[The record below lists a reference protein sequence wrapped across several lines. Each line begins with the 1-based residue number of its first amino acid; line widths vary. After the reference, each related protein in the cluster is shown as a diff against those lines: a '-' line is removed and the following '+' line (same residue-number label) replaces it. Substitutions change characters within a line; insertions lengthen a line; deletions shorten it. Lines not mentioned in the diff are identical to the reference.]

1 MLKGLR
7 VIEDAYV
14 ANGEYVQSA
23 YANKVVIISSK
34 ATGISK
40 KKILSVKARLPI
52 QYLSV
57 ILNKYRN
64 YILAQQY
71 KAERR
76 KNMTS
81 KRTGDG
87 LYNGGSWDGLSMA
100 SQYIKIYRG

>member
-1 MLKGLR
+1 MYLNFEVEIPDQK
-7 VIEDAYV
+7 I
-14 ANGEYVQSA
+14 
-23 YANKVVIISSK
+23 
-34 ATGISK
+34 GISK